1 MCQSYPTWVRELKLH
16 FEKYVECAYES
27 YSMRVC
33 ELDTLCTLG
42 STSCTRHPAWVREL
56 KPVVEVAV
64 VEVLLLYISLV
75 GGLFLL
81 FLLFLLR
88 LWALVYGILKDGG

>member
-1 MCQSYPTWVRELKLH
+1 MHIRLNIMH
-16 FEKYVECAYES
+16 
-27 YSMRVC
+27 
-33 ELDTLCTLG
+33 
-42 STSCTRHPAWVREL
+42 TSHPAWVREL

>member
-1 MCQSYPTWVRELKLH
+1 MWMRGLKRACSGHHKPL
-16 FEKYVECAYES
+16 
-27 YSMRVC
+27 
-33 ELDTLCTLG
+33 L
-42 STSCTRHPAWVREL
+42 TSRPMWARGL

>member
-1 MCQSYPTWVRELKLH
+1 MWAR
-16 FEKYVECAYES
+16 
-27 YSMRVC
+27 
-33 ELDTLCTLG
+33 G
-42 STSCTRHPAWVREL
+42 L